1 MTQSVEL
8 LLGERAEA
16 AVRQQWNLLA
26 DAGLASERR
35 TPSTVRGSEH
45 HRPHLTM
52 FAAEEISLT
61 AESALP
67 ELMVDLQLELQ
78 LGGLMIFG
86 PRRGRV
92 VLVRQV
98 VPSIPL
104 LELQAKVAEVCR
116 ADARGQFAPGR
127 WTPHVTLA
135 RRMPPDQLPEAL
147 AVLDR
152 TADRPVTAWVRSC
165 RRWDGERKTAWL
177 I

>member
-8 LLGERAEA
+8 LLGKRAEA
-16 AVRQQWNLLA
+16 LVRQQWNLLA

-35 TPSTVRGSEH
+35 APSTVRGSEH
-45 HRPHLTM
+45 HRPHLTL
-52 FAAEEISLT
+52 FAAEAISLT

-67 ELMVDLQLELQ
+67 ALVADLQLELQ

-86 PRRGRV
+86 PRRGRA

-98 VPSIPL
+98 VPTIAL
-104 LELQAKVAEVCR
+104 LELQTTVAEVCQ
-116 ADARGQFAPGR
+116 ADTKGQFAPGR

-135 RRMPPDQLPEAL
+135 RRMPPDQLPQAI

-165 RRWDGERKTAWL
+165 RRWDGDHK
-177 I
+177 